1 MAMGMGGGK
10 DSSGPQGLGAG
21 AFGGEEGFNRISF
34 YMDDIP
40 AFQKTALNVRKSQAA
55 KNAIEENR
63 AAFLAF
69 DPQGQYNHNPHL
81 DSLET
86 GKYGVG
92 PVRYEQLYNAGLM
105 NKAQY
110 DMHNAWFNSKM
121 PMVKGWTQDVKAFS
135 KKSPLFSQGNPH
147 FDTQEYGISGPLQNN
162 MPNFYDSWMNFNP
175 AVDLYTEV

>member
-34 YMDDIP
+34 YMDDIS
-40 AFQKTALNVRKSQAA
+40 AFQKTALKRNQSQKA
-55 KNAIEENR
+55 KNAIKENR
-63 AAFLAF
+63 ANYLAF

-105 NKAQY
+105 NKTEY
-110 DMHNAWFNSKM
+110 DMYNAWFNSKM

-147 FDTQEYGISGPLQNN
+147 LDTQEYGISGPLQNN